1 METNKDKIVKY
12 SQEALA
18 RRILYLKIVQVW
30 VTTNDHCFVK
40 VVAIFQE
47 QQ

>member
-1 METNKDKIVKY
+1 METNKDNIVKY

-30 VTTNDHCFVK
+30 VTTSDHFFEK
-40 VVAIFQE
+40 VVAIFQD